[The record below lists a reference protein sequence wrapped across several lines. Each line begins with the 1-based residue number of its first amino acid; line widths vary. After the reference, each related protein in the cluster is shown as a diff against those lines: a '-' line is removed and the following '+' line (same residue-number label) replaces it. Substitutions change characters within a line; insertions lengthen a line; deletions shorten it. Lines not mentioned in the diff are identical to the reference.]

1 MEVGTLKLFTRFRN
15 SCETNEGHGDADL
28 RTHYYRANKDTL
40 FVTVEGIIKKRKGTV
55 ITDSSKERGEIAA
68 DITNPFASFL
78 IATIVTVRPFET
90 AVDFHLST
98 ERFSPLGN
106 YPALKKVILE
116 LYQELDKAHTYIGA
130 GKNAE

>member
-1 MEVGTLKLFTRFRN
+1 MKLLTRFRN
-15 SCETNEGHGDADL
+15 SCETSEGHQDADL
-28 RTHYYRANKDTL
+28 RTHYYRANKDAL
-40 FVTVEGIIKKRKGTV
+40 FLTIEGILKKRKGTV

-68 DITNPFASFL
+68 DLSEPFNSFL

-98 ERFSPLGN
+98 ERFMLLGN
-106 YPALKKVILE
+106 YPALKKEILDF
-116 LYQELDKAHTYIGA
+116 YKELDKAHTYTGA